1 MTATTQDRNT
11 PYSDGEIIA
20 VPVKGAAVIHAGVIV
35 CANASGLAVEGSTAT
50 TLTYLGRAEEN
61 VDNTGGA
68 DGDVTVRVRRGK
80 AFKWENQ
87 GNDAVTQAL
96 LGKAC
101 YVVDNQTV
109 AATSGANTR
118 SAAGTVVGIDADG
131 VWVQ

>member
-1 MTATTQDRNT
+1 VTATAQDRNT
-11 PYSDGEIIA
+11 PFRDGEVIA
-20 VPVKGAAVIHAGVIV
+20 VPVKAATVIRAGVIV
-35 CANASGLAVEGSTAT
+35 CANAAGLAVEGSTAT

-61 VDNTGGA
+61 VDNTNGA
-68 DGDVTVRVRRGK
+68 DSAVSVRVRRGK

-96 LGKAC
+96 LGKPC

-109 AATSGANTR
+109 GATNGANTR
-118 SAAGTVVGIDADG
+118 SAAGIVVGVDADG